1 MPTWW
6 APIPS
11 SDVAVIKAR
20 DASGLTAIEIGDS
33 DDLVI
38 GEWVMTIGS
47 PFGLEQSVATG
58 IVSATSRSQIM
69 DSGTDMYG
77 QSTGASDHLPEH
89 DPDRRGHQPRQLRRR
104 AG

>member
-1 MPTWW
+1 
-6 APIPS
+6 
-11 SDVAVIKAR
+11 
-20 DASGLTAIEIGDS
+20 
-33 DDLVI
+33 
-38 GEWVMTIGS
+38 MTLGS
-47 PFGLEQSVATG
+47 PFGFEQSVATG

-77 QSTGASDHLPEH
+77 QSTGEATIYAEH